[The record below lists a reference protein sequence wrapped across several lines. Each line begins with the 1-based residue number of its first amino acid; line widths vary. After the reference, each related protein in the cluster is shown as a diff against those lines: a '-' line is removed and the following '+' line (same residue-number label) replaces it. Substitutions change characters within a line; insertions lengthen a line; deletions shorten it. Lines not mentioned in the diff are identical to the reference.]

1 MRTKLP
7 FVLFLQVLQGYEL
20 FSISGD
26 CAMELDSD
34 TDWRMLAIDAA
45 HDFAE
50 TVRKL
55 CDENPSKLADPLT
68 HIMNDVMTELWDQ
81 AFSQSEIRHAFLE
94 AIDDLDRYAAGQ
106 ERRS

>member
-1 MRTKLP
+1 
-7 FVLFLQVLQGYEL
+7 
-20 FSISGD
+20 
-26 CAMELDSD
+26 MELDKE
-34 TDWRMLAIDAA
+34 TDWNRRMINAA

-50 TVRKL
+50 IIRKL

-68 HIMNDVMTELWDQ
+68 HVMNDLMTELWDR

-94 AIDDLDRYAAGQ
+94 AIDDLDRYAAGE